1 VCFISLLNSSSQ
13 ILTTLSQFNNLTFDP
28 PYVMFAANQT
38 ETNTRKD
45 TVVNV
50 ESTGSFAWNICTWDL
65 RHAMNITSEQL
76 PNSVDE
82 FVRSG
87 LTKTPSTVLNHTVP
101 MVAESPIKFE
111 CAYFS
116 TLRLPGNPPMGSVDV
131 IIGKVVGI
139 HINDQVLTEGMIDLK
154 KVMPIARCGYYE
166 YAVVKETF
174 AMMPPGD
181 GKMAVGLEG
190 STAGNAKEWK
200 HMNEDKKPE
209 EL

>member
-1 VCFISLLNSSSQ
+1 
-13 ILTTLSQFNNLTFDP
+13 
-28 PYVMFAANQT
+28 MFAANQT

-50 ESTGSFAWNICTWDL
+50 EATGSFVWNICTWDL

-76 PNSVDE
+76 PSSTDE
-82 FVRSG
+82 FLQAG
-87 LTKTPSTVLNHTVP
+87 ITKTLSKTLKHTVP
-101 MVAESPIKFE
+101 MVSESPIKFE
-111 CAYFS
+111 CTYFS

-139 HINDQVLTEGMIDLK
+139 HIDDRVITDGLVDLS

-166 YAVVKETF
+166 YAVVRETF
-174 AMMPPGD
+174 VLMPPGD

-190 STAGNAKEWK
+190 SMAGNAKEWK
-200 HMNEDKKPE
+200 ERTDGKKSE
-209 EL
+209 